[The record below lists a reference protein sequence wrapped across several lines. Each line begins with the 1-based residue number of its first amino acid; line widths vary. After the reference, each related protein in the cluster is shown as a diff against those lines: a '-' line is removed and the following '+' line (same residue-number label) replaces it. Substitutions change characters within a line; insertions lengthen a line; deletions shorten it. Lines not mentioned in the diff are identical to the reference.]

1 MASVHK
7 LITQILVFTT
17 PKELRELADKM
28 EDKIKKDKL
37 GDSTTTAIWSGN
49 DYDIHIAYDQTE
61 V

>member
-1 MASVHK
+1 MASVNK

-28 EDKIKKDKL
+28 EAKAKTDKI
-37 GDSTTTAIWSGN
+37 GDSTTTVIWTGC
-49 DYDIHIAYDQTE
+49 DYDIHMAYDQTE